1 MINDDSNTPTEPAAA
16 GFAPG
21 AQFGA
26 AQGAEFRTTHWSV
39 VLRAGGRTADSVP
52 ALDKL
57 CRGYWAPLYAFAR
70 RHGHD
75 FHAAQDLTQEF
86 FARLL
91 ADNSLATV
99 HPDKGRFRSF
109 LLASMKHFLANE
121 WNRSQARKRGGG
133 CEIFSLDQVTEEEH
147 RALPA
152 SDNAAPDRL
161 FERRWAETVLAR
173 VNARLR
179 REYEAAGQAARF
191 DALKVYLL
199 NDYDPA
205 SYADSAARLG
215 LTESAVKSAIY
226 KLRQR
231 YGEMFRAEIAHTV
244 SQPDE
249 VQEEIQFL
257 LRALGD

>member
-1 MINDDSNTPTEPAAA
+1 
-16 GFAPG
+16 
-21 AQFGA
+21 
-26 AQGAEFRTTHWSV
+26 
-39 VLRAGGRTADSVP
+39 
-52 ALDKL
+52 
-57 CRGYWAPLYAFAR
+57 
-70 RHGHD
+70 
-75 FHAAQDLTQEF
+75 
-86 FARLL
+86 
-91 ADNSLATV
+91 V

-133 CEIFSLDQVTEEEH
+133 CEIFSLDQVTDEEQ

-152 SDNAAPDRL
+152 ADSAAPDRI
-161 FERRWAETVLAR
+161 FERRWAETVLER

-199 NDYDPA
+199 NDYDPV
-205 SYADSAARLG
+205 SYAETATRLG

-244 SQPDE
+244 GRADE
-249 VQEEIQFL
+249 VEEEIQFL
-257 LRALGD
+257 LRALGE

>member
-1 MINDDSNTPTEPAAA
+1 MSNDGDSSSLLPPP
-16 GFAPG
+16 GFAP
-21 AQFGA
+21 AARLDA
-26 AQGAEFRTTHWSV
+26 AQAAEFRTTHWSI
-39 VLRAGGRTADSVP
+39 VLQAGGRGELSAP
-52 ALDKL
+52 ALEKL
-57 CRGYWAPLYAFAR
+57 CRGYWAPLYAFVR
-70 RHGHD
+70 RQGHNL
-75 FHAAQDLTQEF
+75 HAAQDLTQEF

-91 ADNSLATV
+91 ADNSLANV

-133 CEIFSLDQVTEEEH
+133 CEIFSLDQANEEEGH
-147 RALPA
+147 GFEPA
-152 SDNAAPDRL
+152 GGASPDRL

-179 REYEAAGQAARF
+179 REYEAAGQGDRF
-191 DALKVYLL
+191 DALKIYLL
-199 NDYDPA
+199 ADYDPV
-205 SYADSAARLG
+205 SYADTAARLG

-244 SQPDE
+244 GRPEDVE
-249 VQEEIQFL
+249 EEIQHL
-257 LRALGD
+257 LRALGE

>member
-1 MINDDSNTPTEPAAA
+1 MMDNETEISTAHP
-16 GFAPG
+16 APG
-21 AQFGA
+21 LAPGSPPDVTQA
-26 AQGAEFRTTHWSV
+26 AEFRTTHWSV
-39 VLRAGGRTADSVP
+39 VLQAGGRTELSAP
-52 ALDKL
+52 ALEKL

-70 RHGHD
+70 RQGHD
-75 FHAAQDLTQEF
+75 FHTAQDLTQEF

-91 ADNSLATV
+91 ADNSLAEV
-99 HPDKGRFRSF
+99 HPGKGRFRSF

-121 WNRSQARKRGGG
+121 WDRSQARKRGGG
-133 CEIFSLDQVTEEEH
+133 CEIFSLDQVTDEEH

-152 SDNAAPDRL
+152 ADSAAPDRL

-179 REYEAAGQAARF
+179 REYVAAGQTARF

-199 NDYDPA
+199 ADYDPA
-205 SYADSAARLG
+205 SYADTAAVLG
-215 LTESAVKSAIY
+215 LTASAVKSAIY

-231 YGEMFRAEIAHTV
+231 YGEMFRSEIAHTV
-244 SQPDE
+244 SQPNE
-249 VQEEIQFL
+249 VEEEIQFL